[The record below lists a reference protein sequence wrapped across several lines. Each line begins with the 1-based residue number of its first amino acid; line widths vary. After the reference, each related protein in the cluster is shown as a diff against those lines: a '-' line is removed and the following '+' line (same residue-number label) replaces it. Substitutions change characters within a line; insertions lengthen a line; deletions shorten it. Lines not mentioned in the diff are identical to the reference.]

1 MGGSPAL
8 VVVAGCSFPRG
19 CEFESQQRVLDRYF
33 FTFLS
38 YKLYCCSLKKKQR
51 SGMAL
56 FTKLNQNV
64 NQPNLCL

>member
-38 YKLYCCSLKKKQR
+38 YKLYCCSLKKTEVGNGPFYKTEPKCE
-51 SGMAL
+51 SA
-56 FTKLNQNV
+56 
-64 NQPNLCL
+64 